1 MDDYSKEISVERE
14 YLNRTIFQV
23 AKQLEN
29 EVNRV
34 NGGKSDIIS
43 SRKEMWENA
52 APSSYDIDS
61 LLEASQYIQ
70 TLNMQISNYMVTESK
85 IRRLNNMLGSPYF
98 ARVDFIESGED
109 REKIY
114 IGLSTLIDEDN
125 HEIYVYDWRSP
136 ISSIFY
142 RFELGKVYY
151 EAPVGRIHGEV
162 LLKRQYEIKDRK
174 LEYFF
179 ESSIQITDDFL
190 KKLLSGNA
198 STKMKSIVETIQR
211 DQDIIIRDME
221 NDLLIVQGVAGS
233 GKTSVALHRVAYL
246 MYQGLKSRLSAHN
259 VIIISPNSFF
269 GKYISNV
276 LPELGEENINT
287 FIFEDL
293 FEDVFD
299 KDYGVIQGR
308 NQLLETLITYDDLEK
323 DRVVRGSMKF
333 KSSKIFIEIL
343 RRFINHYEH
352 QTIEFLDIYYDNHY
366 VFTRQELKS
375 IFLNNNS
382 SKLLAIRLRDMEKLI
397 LEKIREIRKKRIL
410 KLEKFVRSH
419 SHHAFQVKEMAR
431 LLSIYESGK
440 LYGNIKGLMDINYLD
455 IYKMLF
461 HDKNLFYQ
469 LAKGLELPENIQ
481 DIIIYT
487 ENNLNSSPLM
497 HEDAL
502 ALLFLKIQMEGSK
515 EYRDIKQ
522 VVIDE
527 AQDYYPIHFEILKSL
542 FSKARYTI
550 LGDINQ
556 TIEKHE
562 DISFYKDIQKILQK
576 EKSNIVSM
584 NKSFRC
590 TNEIISFSSQFI
602 DGEYSIESFNR
613 KGEIPKVLGVENE
626 VILENTIVDEV
637 IECKD
642 QGYNSIGILCKSGK
656 DARILY
662 ERLNNKIELKVID
675 ENSHDGIDG
684 VFIIPIYM
692 AKGLEFDSVIIIG
705 VDDENYKT
713 ADDKKLL
720 YVGSTRALHRLSIF
734 YTGTK
739 SKLIK

>member
-1 MDDYSKEISVERE
+1 MDDYSREMSVEKE
-14 YLNRTIFQV
+14 YLNRTIFQI

-34 NGGKSDIIS
+34 NGEKSDIIS

-52 APSSYDIDS
+52 APSSLDIDS

-70 TLNMQISNYMVTESK
+70 TLNMQISNYMVSESK
-85 IRRLNNMLGSPYF
+85 IRQLNNMLGSPYF

-109 REKIY
+109 SEKIY
-114 IGLSTLIDEDN
+114 IGRSTLMDDDS

-136 ISSIFY
+136 ISSVFY

-151 EAPVGRIHGEV
+151 DAPIGRIYGDV

-179 ESSIQITDDFL
+179 DSSIQITDNLL

-198 STKMKSIVETIQR
+198 SNKMKSIVETIQR

-246 MYQGLKSRLSAHN
+246 MYQGLNSRLSSHN
-259 VIIISPNSFF
+259 IIIISPNSFF
-269 GKYISNV
+269 GNYISNV
-276 LPELGEENINT
+276 LPELGEENIKT

-293 FEDVFD
+293 FEDIFD
-299 KDYGVIQGR
+299 KDYGIIQGR
-308 NQLLETLITYDDLEK
+308 NQLLETLITYENLDK
-323 DRVVRGSMKF
+323 DRIVRGSMKF
-333 KSSKIFIEIL
+333 KSSNIFIEIL
-343 RRFINHYEH
+343 RRLINHYEH
-352 QTIEFLDIYYDNHY
+352 QIIEFPDIYYDNQY
-366 VFTRQELKS
+366 VFTSQELKS
-375 IFLNNNS
+375 IFLNNKS
-382 SKLLAIRLRDMEKLI
+382 SKLLPTRLKNIEKLI
-397 LEKIREIRKKRIL
+397 LEKIREIRKTRIL
-410 KLEKFVRSH
+410 KLENFVRNH
-419 SHHAFQVKEMAR
+419 PQHAFQVKEVAR
-431 LLSIYESGK
+431 LISIYESGK
-440 LYGNIKGLMDINYLD
+440 LYENIKGLMDTNYMN

-461 HDKNLFYQ
+461 RDKSLFYQ
-469 LAKGLELPENIQ
+469 LSKGLELPNNIQ
-481 DIIIYT
+481 DIITYT
-487 ENNLNSSPLM
+487 KNNLKSDSLM
-497 HEDAL
+497 YEDAL
-502 ALLFLKIQMEGSK
+502 SLLFIKIQIEGCNIYK
-515 EYRDIKQ
+515 DIKQ

-527 AQDYYPIHFEILKSL
+527 SQDYYPIHFEILKSL

-556 TIEKHE
+556 TIEKQE

-576 EKSNIVSM
+576 EKSTIISM

-602 DGEYSIESFNR
+602 DGDYIIESFNR
-613 KGEIPKVLGVENE
+613 KGEVPKVLGIENE
-626 VILENTIVDEV
+626 DILENTIVDEV
-637 IECKD
+637 MEYKS

-656 DARILY
+656 GAKFLY
-662 ERLNNKIELKVID
+662 ERLNNKIELKLID
-675 ENSHDGIDG
+675 ENSQDGIDG
-684 VFIIPIYM
+684 VFVIPIYM
-692 AKGLEFDSVIIIG
+692 AKGLEFDAVILSG
-705 VDDENYKT
+705 VDDKNYRT
-713 ADDKKLL
+713 EDDKKLL

-739 SKLIK
+739 SQLIK